1 MFMKNSMFLLL
12 LTVQLS
18 LPAQHPLLR
27 RAPQA
32 VLSHFK
38 ADHPRLILTDDRLN
52 ELKVLSKSDTLLQ
65 RYINDVITTANRYLE
80 ASPLEHKLIGPRL
93 LHVSRACRAR
103 IYALGLAYRWTGEDR
118 YAAAAKQNL
127 LQVVSFKDWN
137 TSHFLDVA
145 EMSHAVGVGYDWLY
159 AYLKPDER
167 LTIKE
172 GLIKHALEPG
182 KNGLS
187 GKDLGYNGWPK
198 DEHNWNQVCNGGL
211 IVGALAIG
219 ESDPEYADFIVSK
232 AVASLPYALL
242 NYGPDGAWMEGPAY
256 WNYATMYTAYGLEAM
271 RTALGTDFG
280 LSEIEGM
287 AETGYFMMY
296 CEGPTGYMFNF
307 ADSAERNKMGSS
319 PCMLWLANR
328 YGNESFA
335 NHEHAVMKSLEAAPE
350 HVIWYYPPTLS
361 EQPKEL
367 VKYFDGDVEVMMF
380 RSEWDN
386 PNALFLA
393 IKAGYNAVNHGH
405 LDLGNFELDA
415 LGERWVRDLGSD
427 YYNLPGYFDKRKR
440 GERWQYY
447 RMLSDSHN
455 VPMLGERSQDVLGN
469 AKFIKVKTM
478 SETPFGIIDLG
489 TAYPTESWQVTR
501 GALLLKGH
509 RGILIQDEITPKRP
523 TPLKWGITTD
533 AQIKISEN
541 GKLAMLSIKE
551 KILEVRLLSPEHA
564 RFTQQSAV
572 QLAPQK
578 INQGVR
584 RLEIKL
590 EEINAETT
598 ISVLFAPLW
607 ADGNQVKTPKVKS
620 MQEW

>member
-1 MFMKNSMFLLL
+1 MKNILLL
-12 LTVQLS
+12 LLVTFPLFFF
-18 LPAQHPLLR
+18 AQHPLLR
-27 RAPQA
+27 RAPKTI
-32 VLSHFK
+32 LSELR
-38 ADHPRLILTDDRLN
+38 ADHPRLILTNDRLN
-52 ELKVLSKSDTLLQ
+52 ALKILSKSDTLLQ
-65 RYINDVITTANRYLE
+65 RYVDNVITTANSYLE
-80 ASPLEHKLIGPRL
+80 APVLEHKLIGPRL

-103 IYALGLAYRWTGEDR
+103 IYALGLAYRWTGDSR
-118 YAAAAKQNL
+118 YAEAAKQNL
-127 LQVVSFKDWN
+127 LQVVSFQDWN
-137 TSHFLDVA
+137 ISHFLDVA
-145 EMSHAVGVGYDWLY
+145 EMAHAVGVGLDWLY
-159 AYLKPDER
+159 AYLKADER
-167 LTIKE
+167 LTIKK

-187 GKDLGYNGWPK
+187 GEDLGYNGWPK

-211 IVGALAIG
+211 IIGALAIG

-287 AETGYFMMY
+287 AETGDFMMY

-307 ADSAERNKMGSS
+307 ADSAERNSMGSS

-328 YGNESFA
+328 YGNESYA
-335 NHEHAVMKSLEAAPE
+335 NHEHAVLKSIPATPE
-350 HVIWYYPPTLS
+350 HVIWYYPPNALRK
-361 EQPKEL
+361 PKEL

-440 GERWQYY
+440 GERWQYF

-455 VPMLGERSQDVLGN
+455 VPMLGDQSQDVLGN
-469 AKFIKVKTM
+469 AKFIKVATA
-478 SETPFGIIDLG
+478 SETPYGIIDLS
-489 TAYPTESWQVTR
+489 TAYPTEAWQVKR
-501 GALLLKGH
+501 GVLMLKGH
-509 RGILIQDEITPKRP
+509 RGILIQDEIKPKHP
-523 TPLKWGITTD
+523 TRLKWGITTD
-533 AQIKISEN
+533 AQINISES
-541 GKLAMLSIKE
+541 GTLAMLEIKG
-551 KILEVRLLSPEHA
+551 KKLEVRLLSPGHA

-572 QLAPQK
+572 QSPPQK
-578 INQGVR
+578 RNEGVS
-584 RLEIKL
+584 RLEITWD
-590 EEINAETT
+590 EINTETT
-598 ISVLFAPLW
+598 ISILFAPVW
-607 ADGNQVKTPKVKS
+607 MDDTQVSTPLVKPL
-620 MQEW
+620 QEW